1 MLCQEATDASE
12 RAARTHAND
21 DGIDVAMH
29 LPKDFGSGRALVRLR
44 ISGIG
49 KLIDVD
55 RPGGAGSY
63 GLGKIL
69 IIIWMAAADI

>member
-1 MLCQEATDASE
+1 MLCQEATDAGK

-21 DGIDVAMH
+21 DSIDVALH
-29 LPKDFGSGRALVRLR
+29 LSKDFGPGRALVRLR
-44 ISGIG
+44 ISRIS

-55 RPGGAGSY
+55 RPGGAGGY